1 MNIFKKVKEV
11 VNFYI
16 IDNMMIIN
24 INNKKMNMKFIFTD
38 NNNNDND
45 KIINILKQSLIDI
58 KNEISI
64 ENKQIKIIFEVEEL
78 TNSEELIMN
87 ILNKIKNT
95 KLINKDNIFE
105 YVLTNNG
112 IVHMGEDKFSNYF
125 L

>member
-38 NNNNDND
+38 NNNND

-78 TNSEELIMN
+78 TNFEELIMN

-112 IVHMGEDKFSNYF
+112 IVYMGEDKFSNYF

>member
-1 MNIFKKVKEV
+1 MNIFKKVKDV

-16 IDNMMIIN
+16 IDNMIIIN
-24 INNKKMNMKFIFTD
+24 IKNNKMNMKFIFTD
-38 NNNNDND
+38 NNNNY
-45 KIINILKQSLIDI
+45 KIIKILKQNLIDI

-64 ENKQIKIIFEVEEL
+64 ENKQIKIIFELEEL
-78 TNSEELIMN
+78 INYEDVIMN

-105 YVLTNNG
+105 YVIDNNG
-112 IVHMGEDKFSNYF
+112 VIYMGEDKFSNYF

>member
-11 VNFYI
+11 INFYI
-16 IDNMMIIN
+16 IDNMIIIN

-38 NNNNDND
+38 DNNNY
-45 KIINILKQSLIDI
+45 KIINILKQNLIDI

-64 ENKQIKIIFEVEEL
+64 ENKQIKIIFEIEEL
-78 TNSEELIMN
+78 TNFEDVIMN

-105 YVLTNNG
+105 YVIDNNG
-112 IVHMGEDKFSNYF
+112 VIYMGEDKFSNYF

>member
-38 NNNNDND
+38 NNNND
-45 KIINILKQSLIDI
+45 KIINILKKSLIDI

-64 ENKQIKIIFEVEEL
+64 ENKQIKIIFEVDEL
-78 TNSEELIMN
+78 TNFEELIMN

>member
-1 MNIFKKVKEV
+1 MNIFKKVKDV

-16 IDNMMIIN
+16 IDNMIIIN
-24 INNKKMNMKFIFTD
+24 IKNNKMNMKFIFTD
-38 NNNNDND
+38 NNNNY
-45 KIINILKQSLIDI
+45 KIINILKQNLIDI

-64 ENKQIKIIFEVEEL
+64 ENKQIKIIFELEEL
-78 TNSEELIMN
+78 INFEDVIMN

-105 YVLTNNG
+105 YVIDNNG
-112 IVHMGEDKFSNYF
+112 VIYMGEDKFSNYF